1 MRGDFMCSDVISV
14 LVVEDEA
21 LIRLGVVGDLE
32 QAGFNVLEAETTDQ
46 ALSLLRTHPEIQ
58 ALFTDVEMP
67 GGINGLKL
75 AATVHDRW
83 PLIRI
88 IVTSGRVSVRKRD
101 LPEDAQFVAKPYDN
115 NEVIS
120 TLREMVLAA

>member
-1 MRGDFMCSDVISV
+1 MHSDPISV

-21 LIRLGVVGDLE
+21 LIRMDVVEELE
-32 QAGFNVLEAETTDQ
+32 QAGFNVLEAGNTDE
-46 ALSLLRTHPEIQ
+46 AISILRTHPEIQ

-67 GGINGLKL
+67 GSMNGLKL

-83 PLIRI
+83 PPIKI
-88 IVTSGRVSVRKRD
+88 IVTSGRVRVHRND
-101 LPEDAQFVAKPYDN
+101 LPEDALFVPKPYDN
-115 NEVIS
+115 SQVIS